1 MAGIFMLGDVLNAI
15 KPPKLSQVK
24 YSDALG
30 SQLDN
35 TTNSLT
41 GYRASQAGDL
51 AKYGAALDEATGKV
65 KALEAGDNSVL
76 AQLIASSNQDPMD
89 TYRGVGDYQFGVLD
103 KLSKSIAG
111 QGRAQDNALLAQFGA
126 GGRGGSTYQTNSIL
140 DRLTRNLA
148 PVYAGALSNLGRDTG
163 TIVNGRTTNAGNV
176 MNLLNARAGIP
187 LRTLPLQTATMD
199 QRTQNLMDE
208 IAAEGG
214 LGQNYRTNSAGF
226 KEEKNKWAGALQAI
240 DSGLNSAV
248 DTALSLYTGG
258 LSGGIGGGGGIMS
271 MLGGGGGGSRA
282 ATPNAGTFIQ
292 QGNIGGGNNNQAI
305 LQLIQ
310 QLLSQGK
317 N

>member
-1 MAGIFMLGDVLNAI
+1 MASGVSNLGGILGAFL
-15 KPPKLSQVK
+15 KPKTSQVK
-24 YSDALG
+24 YSDALAG
-30 SQLDN
+30 QLDD

-41 GYRASQAGDL
+41 GYRSSQAGDL
-51 AKYGAALDEATGKV
+51 AKYGLALDEATGKV

-148 PVYAGALSNLGRDTG
+148 PVYAGALGNLGRDTG

-176 MNLLNARAGIP
+176 VNLLNTRAGIP

-208 IAAEGG
+208 IAAQGG
-214 LGQNYRTNSAGF
+214 LGNNYRTNSAGF
-226 KEEKNKWAGALQAI
+226 KEEKNKWAALGDALDSSVNSAI
-240 DSGLNSAV
+240 DTGM
-248 DTALSLYTGG
+248 SLYSGG
-258 LSGGIGGGGGIMS
+258 LSGGGVGGIMS
-271 MLGGGGGGSRA
+271 FLGGGGGNRA
-282 ATPNAGTFIQ
+282 STPNAGTFIQ
-292 QGNIGGGNNNQAI
+292 QGNIGGGNSNQQI

-310 QLLSQGK
+310 QLLSQGR

>member
-1 MAGIFMLGDVLNAI
+1 MAGISNLGGILGAFL
-15 KPPKLSQVK
+15 KPKLNQVK
-24 YSDALG
+24 YSDALAG
-30 SQLDN
+30 QLDN

-41 GYRASQAGDL
+41 GYRADQSADL
-51 AKYGAALDEATGKV
+51 SKYGLALDEATGKV

-148 PVYAGALSNLGRDTG
+148 PVYAGALSNLGKDTN

-176 MNLLNARAGIP
+176 VNLLNTRAGIP

-214 LGQNYRTNSAGF
+214 LGNNYRTNSAGF
-226 KEEKNKWAGALQAI
+226 KEEKNKWAAFGDAADSSINSAI
-240 DSGLNSAV
+240 DTGM
-248 DTALSLYTGG
+248 SLYSGG
-258 LSGGIGGGGGIMS
+258 LSGGGGGGGIMS
-271 MLGGGGGGSRA
+271 FLGGGGGGNRA
-282 ATPNAGTFIQ
+282 STPNAGTFIQ
-292 QGNIGGGNNNQAI
+292 QGNIGGGNSNQQI

>member
-1 MAGIFMLGDVLNAI
+1 MAGIFMLGDVLSAI

-30 SQLDN
+30 KQLDN

-41 GYRASQAGDL
+41 GYRANQAADL
-51 AKYGAALDEATGKV
+51 SKYGQALDEATGKV

-148 PVYAGALSNLGRDTG
+148 PVYAGALSNLGKDTN

-176 MNLLNARAGIP
+176 VNLLNTRAGIP

-214 LGQNYRTNSAGF
+214 LGNNYRTNSAGF
-226 KEEKNKWAGALQAI
+226 KEEKNKWAAFGDAADSSINSAI
-240 DSGLNSAV
+240 D
-248 DTALSLYTGG
+248 TRLSLYTGG
-258 LSGGIGGGGGIMS
+258 LSGGGGGGGIMS
-271 MLGGGGGGSRA
+271 MLGGGGGGGRA
-282 ATPNAGTFIQ
+282 STPNAGTFIQ
-292 QGNIGGGNNNQAI
+292 QGNIGGGNSNQQI
-305 LQLIQ
+305 LQLIA

>member
-1 MAGIFMLGDVLNAI
+1 MAGISNLGGILGAFL
-15 KPPKLSQVK
+15 KPKTSHVK
-24 YSDALG
+24 YSDALAG
-30 SQLDN
+30 QLDN

-41 GYRASQAGDL
+41 GYRSSQAGDL
-51 AKYGAALDEATGKV
+51 AKYGLALDEATGKV

-176 MNLLNARAGIP
+176 VNLLNTRAGIP

-214 LGQNYRTNSAGF
+214 LGNNYRTNSAGF
-226 KEEKNKWAGALQAI
+226 KEEKNKWAALGDALDSSVNSAI
-240 DSGLNSAV
+240 DTGM
-248 DTALSLYTGG
+248 SLYSGG
-258 LSGGIGGGGGIMS
+258 LSGGGGGGIMS
-271 MLGGGGGGSRA
+271 FLGGGGGGNRA
-282 ATPNAGTFIQ
+282 SAPNAGTFIQ
-292 QGNIGGGNNNQAI
+292 QGNIGGGNSNQQI

-310 QLLSQGK
+310 QLLSQGR

>member
-1 MAGIFMLGDVLNAI
+1 MAGIFMLGDVLSAI

-30 SQLDN
+30 KQLDN

-41 GYRASQAGDL
+41 GYRANQAADL
-51 AKYGAALDEATGKV
+51 SKYGQALGEATGKV

-76 AQLIASSNQDPMD
+76 SQLIASSNQDPMD

-176 MNLLNARAGIP
+176 VNLLNTRAGIP

-214 LGQNYRTNSAGF
+214 LGNNYRTNSAGF
-226 KEEKNKWAGALQAI
+226 KEEQNKCAALGDALDSSVNSAI
-240 DSGLNSAV
+240 DTGM
-248 DTALSLYTGG
+248 SLYSGG
-258 LSGGIGGGGGIMS
+258 LSGGGGGGIMS
-271 MLGGGGGGSRA
+271 MLGGGRSS
-282 ATPNAGTFIQ
+282 TPNAGTFIQ
-292 QGNIGGGNNNQAI
+292 QGNIGGGNSNQQI
-305 LQLIQ
+305 LQLIA
-310 QLLSQGK
+310 QLLSQGR

>member
-1 MAGIFMLGDVLNAI
+1 MAGIFMLGDVLSAI

-30 SQLDN
+30 KQLDN

-41 GYRASQAGDL
+41 GYRANQAADL
-51 AKYGAALDEATGKV
+51 SKYGQALDEATGKV

-148 PVYAGALSNLGRDTG
+148 PVYAGALSNLGKDTN

-176 MNLLNARAGIP
+176 VNLLNTRAGIP

-214 LGQNYRTNSAGF
+214 LGNNYRTNSAGF
-226 KEEKNKWAGALQAI
+226 KEEKNKVAGAFQAI

-248 DTALSLYTGG
+248 DTAMSLYSGG
-258 LSGGIGGGGGIMS
+258 LGGGGGGGIMS
-271 MLGGGGGGSRA
+271 FLGGGGGGNRA
-282 ATPNAGTFIQ
+282 STPNAGTFIQ
-292 QGNIGGGNNNQAI
+292 QGNIGGGSSNQQI

-310 QLLSQGK
+310 QLLSQGR

>member
-1 MAGIFMLGDVLNAI
+1 MASGVSNLGGILGAFL
-15 KPPKLSQVK
+15 KPKTSQVK
-24 YSDALG
+24 YSDALAG
-30 SQLDN
+30 QLDD

-41 GYRASQAGDL
+41 GYRADQSADL
-51 AKYGAALDEATGKV
+51 SKYGLALDEATGKV

-148 PVYAGALSNLGRDTG
+148 PVYAGALGNLGRDTG

-176 MNLLNARAGIP
+176 VNLLNTRAGIP

-226 KEEKNKWAGALQAI
+226 KEEKNKVAGAFQAI

-248 DTALSLYTGG
+248 DTAMSLYSGG
-258 LSGGIGGGGGIMS
+258 LSGGGGGGIMS
-271 MLGGGGGGSRA
+271 MLGGGRSS
-282 ATPNAGTFIQ
+282 TPNAGTFIQ
-292 QGNIGGGNNNQAI
+292 QGNIGGGNSNQQI

-310 QLLSQGK
+310 QLLSQGR

>member
-1 MAGIFMLGDVLNAI
+1 MAGISNLGGMIGAFL
-15 KPPKLSQVK
+15 PPKLKQVR
-24 YSDALG
+24 YSDALAG
-30 SQLDN
+30 QLDD

-41 GYRASQAGDL
+41 GYRSSQAGDL
-51 AKYGAALDEATGKV
+51 SKYGTALDEATGKV

-148 PVYAGALSNLGRDTG
+148 PVYAGALGNLGRDTG

-176 MNLLNARAGIP
+176 TNLLNARAGIP

-208 IAAEGG
+208 IAAQGG
-214 LGQNYRTNSAGF
+214 LGNNYRTNSAGF
-226 KEEKNKWAGALQAI
+226 KEEKNKWAAFGDAADSSINSAI
-240 DSGLNSAV
+240 DTG
-248 DTALSLYTGG
+248 LSLYTKG
-258 LSGGIGGGGGIMS
+258 LSGGGGGGGGGIMS
-271 MLGGGGGGSRA
+271 FLGGGGNRA
-282 ATPNAGTFIQ
+282 STPNAGTFVQ
-292 QGNIGGGNNNQAI
+292 QGNIGGGNSNQQI